1 MNNSADNINKIF
13 LDTDITIFL
22 LKKETKF
29 IKSFLNLYGNG
40 TRFFYNPIVKAE
52 IYAGAFKSE
61 YGTIEQ
67 FFNISQCIDI
77 NDEIGKKAGLY
88 ANEFKKSY
96 NGISLEDFII
106 AATVK
111 TYSLKLWTNNIKHY
125 PMKNIEFI

>member
-1 MNNSADNINKIF
+1 MNNFADNINKIF
-13 LDTDITIFL
+13 LDTDIAIFL

-29 IKSFLNLYGNG
+29 IKSFLNLHDNG
-40 TRFFYNPIVKAE
+40 ARFFYNPIVKAE

-67 FFNISQCIDI
+67 FFNILECIDI

-111 TYSLKLWTNNIKHY
+111 TYGLKLWTNNIKHY
-125 PMKNIEFI
+125 PMENIEFI

>member
-1 MNNSADNINKIF
+1 MNNFADNINKIF
-13 LDTDITIFL
+13 LDTDIAIFL

-29 IKSFLNLYGNG
+29 IKSFLNLHDNG
-40 TRFFYNPIVKAE
+40 ARFFYNPIVKAE

-67 FFNISQCIDI
+67 FFNILECIDI
-77 NDEIGKKAGLY
+77 NDEIGEKAGLY

-111 TYSLKLWTNNIKHY
+111 TYGLKLWTNNIKHY

>member
-1 MNNSADNINKIF
+1 MNNFADNINKIF
-13 LDTDITIFL
+13 LDTDIAIFL

-29 IKSFLNLYGNG
+29 IKSFLNLHDNG
-40 TRFFYNPIVKAE
+40 ARFFYNPIVKAE

-67 FFNISQCIDI
+67 FFNILECIDI
-77 NDEIGKKAGLY
+77 NDEIGEKAGLY

-111 TYSLKLWTNNIKHY
+111 TYGLKLWTNNIKHY
-125 PMKNIEFI
+125 PMENIEFI

>member
-1 MNNSADNINKIF
+1 MNKSTDNINKIF
-13 LDTDITIFL
+13 LDTDIAIFL

-29 IKSFLNLYGNG
+29 IKSFLNLYNNG

-67 FFNISQCIDI
+67 FFNILECIDI
-77 NDEIGKKAGLY
+77 NDEIGEKAGLY

-111 TYSLKLWTNNIKHY
+111 TYGLKLWTNNIKHY
-125 PMKNIEFI
+125 PMENIEFI

>member
-1 MNNSADNINKIF
+1 MNNFTDNINKIF
-13 LDTDITIFL
+13 LDTDIAIFL

-29 IKSFLNLYGNG
+29 IKSFSNLYDNG

-52 IYAGAFKSE
+52 IYACAFKSE

-67 FFNISQCIDI
+67 FLNILECIDI

-111 TYSLKLWTNNIKHY
+111 TYGLKLWTNNIKHY
-125 PMKNIEFI
+125 PMENIEFI